1 MRVLL
6 PDSLLPGGLP
16 PLGRARRGRVDKLVA
31 VRGHPRDLA
40 PVPLGLGR
48 RLLVL
53 LGVVEPQ
60 AEAQRRGSEWSSPT
74 SIS

>member
-1 MRVLL
+1 MTVE
-6 PDSLLPGGLP
+6 DSLCLPL
-16 PLGRARRGRVDKLVA
+16 LGRGRRGRVDKLVA

-60 AEAQRRGSEWSSPT
+60 AEAQRVVVDV
-74 SIS
+74 